1 MLKYD
6 RLECIEN
13 RTLGVRNAVTVAIP
27 QEQIEKNENLNTIK
41 MNPDLPVKCM
51 DQMYGSD
58 VIGLAQVSF
67 ACQPFF
73 TSVCCSLLISC
84 LSVGL
89 SHSG

>member
-41 MNPDLPVKCM
+41 MNPEPSR
-51 DQMYGSD
+51 QMYGSN
-58 VIGLAQVSF
+58 VWQ
-67 ACQPFF
+67 
-73 TSVCCSLLISC
+73 
-84 LSVGL
+84 
-89 SHSG
+89 